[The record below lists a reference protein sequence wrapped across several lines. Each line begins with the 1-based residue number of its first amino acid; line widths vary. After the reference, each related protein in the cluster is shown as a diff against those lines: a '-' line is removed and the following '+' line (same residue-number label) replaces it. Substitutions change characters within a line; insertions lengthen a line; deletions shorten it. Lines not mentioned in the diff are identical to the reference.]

1 MKRTHHI
8 KLLVAVTVV
17 LLTLSGFSPNR
28 SSGGRGGSSSS
39 GGKVHSGGGGGGCSS
54 KSSSSHSG
62 SSDYDSSSSSGS
74 SSSGGYDSS
83 SSSSSSSSGG
93 YGGSG
98 GHRAGT
104 RYNST
109 TGSTNSGSSSN
120 GSGSSRRDGSGSVV
134 KCADS
139 AAPSATVRVRN
150 AASRQA
156 TYTVS
161 VKFVDDLGTT
171 VDTGSAVVTLA
182 ANGTKS
188 VKVPMSNPSEVGD
201 VNRCEVLSVR

>member
-1 MKRTHHI
+1 M
-8 KLLVAVTVV
+8 
-17 LLTLSGFSPNR
+17 
-28 SSGGRGGSSSS
+28 
-39 GGKVHSGGGGGGCSS
+39 HSGGGGGGCSS
-54 KSSSSHSG
+54 KNSSSHSG

-74 SSSGGYDSS
+74 YGSSS
-83 SSSSSSSSGG
+83 SSSSSSSSG
-93 YGGSG
+93 YGDSG
-98 GHRAGT
+98 GHRTGT

-109 TGSTNSGSSSN
+109 TSSSSNSGSSSN
-120 GSGSSRRDGSGSVV
+120 GSGSSRRNGSGNVI

-139 AAPSATVRVRN
+139 TAPSATVRVRN

-171 VDTGSAVVTLA
+171 VDTGSAVVTLG

-201 VNRCEVLSVR
+201 VDRCEVLSVR